1 MTSFLVSIHKHHSIY
16 CIRHIYRKY
25 IIYTYLLYLNENPL
39 LPTGTLRF
47 GTQFFCL
54 SSFCPCT
61 LPPRERARRG
71 RDAVATAGGGLLSTR
86 MGVSCSGDGD
96 GLQGGWD
103 IHGRSVSKPCDLK
116 QPRFVGETHI
126 WQIFDL
132 IICLII
138 WSLIWGLNLYKTYES
153 SFCCIWRIA
162 GKRSQVRQNHPS
174 PGSVGVSHSWVRA
187 AKAYFFCNYKY
198 LNINFALREMM
209 CSVFFRHAFHHFAPK
224 QSFGVPFLPWNHGG
238 NIPKKLLA
246 MFSFF
251 TPNIWMSR
259 RTMHFP
265 KKTSN
270 KNVWIWWNI
279 NFHDWLW
286 DGYAL

>member
-1 MTSFLVSIHKHHSIY
+1 
-16 CIRHIYRKY
+16 
-25 IIYTYLLYLNENPL
+25 
-39 LPTGTLRF
+39 
-47 GTQFFCL
+47 
-54 SSFCPCT
+54 
-61 LPPRERARRG
+61 
-71 RDAVATAGGGLLSTR
+71 
-86 MGVSCSGDGD
+86 MGVSCSGDGN

-103 IHGRSVSKPCDLK
+103 IHGRSVSEPCDLK

-126 WQIFDL
+126 WQIFDF

-238 NIPKKLLA
+238 NIPKNSWPCSPFLLQI
-246 MFSFF
+246 FECPGEPCISQKKH
-251 TPNIWMSR
+251 
-259 RTMHFP
+259 RT
-265 KKTSN
+265 KTCGFDETSTSMTDSGMGMLYN
-270 KNVWIWWNI
+270 
-279 NFHDWLW
+279 L
-286 DGYAL
+286 